1 MFVKSAHGNSKGFL
15 ILHVLRKVVNRKF
28 SYLFVLFFLVIR
40 IMRIDMRH
48 MFQRI
53 ESIHKTQ
60 AGDTKTYM
68 QNINKNIY
76 TYLIHFEPPVHD
88 FRG

>member
-1 MFVKSAHGNSKGFL
+1 
-15 ILHVLRKVVNRKF
+15 
-28 SYLFVLFFLVIR
+28 
-40 IMRIDMRH
+40 

-76 TYLIHFEPPVHD
+76 TYLIHFEPPAHD